1 MASQIKM
8 VEVLAWS
15 TEDVI
20 QHTKNMLE
28 TDMYSETLKE
38 WLVNERELL
47 KMKREDF
54 CMLGVRNIG
63 HMSRFLKF
71 ADNIANVEN
80 LQDQVHKPL
89 TLLSVPN
96 ATGAFNWS

>member
-20 QHTKNMLE
+20 QHMKDILE
-28 TDMYSETLKE
+28 IDMYNETLKE
-38 WLVNERELL
+38 WSVNGRELL

-54 CMLGVRNIG
+54 CMLGVCNIG
-63 HMSRFLKF
+63 HMRRFLEF
-71 ADNIANVEN
+71 AGNVTNAEN
-80 LQDQVHKPL
+80 LQDQV
-89 TLLSVPN
+89 
-96 ATGAFNWS
+96 